1 MAHQICVFTA
11 FSLVARNRLIRR
23 CCLIHLKNNI
33 APGRQ
38 FRVAKFFGINFP
50 ILTFDVAKL
59 TPSWG
64 YVFDARWLD
73 PYESVV
79 SMLWKL
85 IWMNRLA
92 GHAVVGHIAMQSVD
106 PYAVI
111 GITHEEINGRYLAT
125 TLGIRLKTVRQSIG
139 NPVSRRAP
147 ISVLRYCARCM
158 ARGYHSAVDQ
168 FGNVTRCP
176 IHATLLE
183 THCRCCGAA
192 SDYRIEAKMLD
203 ASFKCPNCRR
213 SYSPSWSSFTRC
225 RRLQAYERTAVTRTF
240 IGC

>member
-1 MAHQICVFTA
+1 M
-11 FSLVARNRLIRR
+11 
-23 CCLIHLKNNI
+23 
-33 APGRQ
+33 
-38 FRVAKFFGINFP
+38 NFP

-92 GHAVVGHIAMQSVD
+92 GHAVVGHIARRSVD
-106 PYAVI
+106 PYAGI

-125 TLGIRLKTVRQSIG
+125 ALGVRLKTVRQSIA
-139 NPVSRRAP
+139 NPISRHEP
-147 ISVLRYCARCM
+147 NSVLRYCVRCM
-158 ARGYHSAVDQ
+158 ARGYHSAVHQLD
-168 FGNVTRCP
+168 NVTRCP

-183 THCRCCGAA
+183 SCCRNCGVA
-192 SDYRIEAKMLD
+192 SDYRIDARMLD
-203 ASFKCPNCRR
+203 APFKCPNCRGA
-213 SYSPSWSSFTRC
+213 YSPSWSSFTRC
-225 RRLQAYERTAVTRTF
+225 RRLQVHERTAVTRTF